1 MKKQDRNAALEES
14 RITSLEQRVDH
25 LAAELDSE
33 RARAN
38 EYALLAELTSVLLGE
53 LDPDRIIHTAQR
65 WIDDALQ
72 RPCAITRGTTMPSA
86 ERAAAHFRIA
96 NEDVTLG
103 WLSIGGGELDAGPR
117 KVIDQM
123 TERVGRALGAAIEVA
138 GRSHG
143 FRTLERSLLPDALL
157 PLPGLQV
164 ASRYL
169 PATGAHDVGGDFYDA
184 VRVGRQ
190 MTLIVGDVQGKG
202 VEAATLTSLARHT
215 LRAGSLAGRSPA
227 GLLEQL
233 NTALLYG
240 QAEQLHAG
248 HDPVLR
254 FVTAVVASIEPTDS
268 GFSVRVAR
276 AGQPPPI
283 IVRSEGTFEHVEP
296 KGVLLGVCQDP
307 VFDEVSVDLA
317 MGDTLILYTDGV
329 IEQRDASRSFSEQ
342 HLAMLVRNRRSV
354 VDAEATAQL
363 IEDTVHLV
371 APEKVRDD
379 VAILVACAVPDR

>member
-1 MKKQDRNAALEES
+1 LKKQDRNAALEET
-14 RITSLEQRVDH
+14 RIAGLEQRVDD
-25 LAAELDSE
+25 LASELDVE
-33 RARAN
+33 RQRAG
-38 EYALLAELTSVLLGE
+38 EQALLAELSSLLIGE
-53 LDPDRIIHTAQR
+53 LDPDRVVDTAQR
-65 WIDDALQ
+65 WIGEALH
-72 RPCAITRGTTMPSA
+72 RPCTITRGTTLPTLDLRT
-86 ERAAAHFRIA
+86 EHFRLA
-96 NEDVTLG
+96 NEDTVVG
-103 WLSIGGGELDAGPR
+103 WISIGGTDLDEETRTLVEELAEP
-117 KVIDQM
+117 
-123 TERVGRALGAAIEVA
+123 VGRALGAAIAVA

-157 PLPGLQV
+157 PLPGLQL

-184 VRVGRQ
+184 VRVGQ
-190 MTLIVGDVQGKG
+190 CMTLIVGDVQGKG

-215 LRAGSLAGRSPA
+215 LRAGSLFGRSPA

-254 FVTAVVASIEPTDS
+254 FVTAVVASIEPANG

-283 IVRSEGTFEHVEP
+283 VVRSEGTFEHVEP

-307 VFDEVSVDLA
+307 VFEEVSVDLA